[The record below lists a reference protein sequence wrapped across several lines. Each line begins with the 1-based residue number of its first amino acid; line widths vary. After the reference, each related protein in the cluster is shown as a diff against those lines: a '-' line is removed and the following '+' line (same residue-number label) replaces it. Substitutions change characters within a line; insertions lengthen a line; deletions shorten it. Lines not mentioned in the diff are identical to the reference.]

1 MLKNWLE
8 NEPKET
14 LICAVVSAISLV
26 LSITGVLKN
35 VLLSFPICGRSMH
48 LQKEI
53 QERSR
58 SFLSNF
64 FGRWDSLSPMIFL
77 QRMPGISGMPW
88 CGQITPIGIRGFG
101 QQPLIL
107 NFF

>member
-35 VLLSFPICGRSMH
+35 VLPFDIAWVTIILCGVPILVGAFKR
-48 LQKEI
+48 
-53 QERSR
+53 
-58 SFLSNF
+58 
-64 FGRWDSLSPMIFL
+64 
-77 QRMPGISGMPW
+77 
-88 CGQITPIGIRGFG
+88 
-101 QQPLIL
+101 LIV
-107 NFF
+107 

>member
-35 VLLSFPICGRSMH
+35 VLPFDIALKKP
-48 LQKEI
+48 
-53 QERSR
+53 
-58 SFLSNF
+58 
-64 FGRWDSLSPMIFL
+64 
-77 QRMPGISGMPW
+77 
-88 CGQITPIGIRGFG
+88 
-101 QQPLIL
+101 
-107 NFF
+107 